1 NFKPGSLIID
11 SMGID
16 TLEIFKGLVDDAFRD
31 TSFNLRQSKAGEILP
46 PTIGNSPNLQ
56 TFYFLV
62 SVAGIPACVLT
73 ASSSA
78 SNSPILTSFGFVT

>member
-1 NFKPGSLIID
+1 MKQTKPGFPIID

-46 PTIGNSPNLQ
+46 EARNH
-56 TFYFLV
+56 
-62 SVAGIPACVLT
+62 LT
-73 ASSSA
+73 RKAFQE
-78 SNSPILTSFGFVT
+78 LEKYVFEKLEK